1 MNYKII
7 KIILYKKLLKKYE
20 KLFLYFY
27 INTSNKE
34 AFFIIK
40 RNTLTR
46 DNYFFSDNS
55 LI

>member
-34 AFFIIK
+34 
-40 RNTLTR
+40 
-46 DNYFFSDNS
+46 
-55 LI
+55 LILYVKETH

>member
-34 AFFIIK
+34 ALFIIK

-46 DNYFFSDNS
+46 NNDFFSDNS